1 MKLNPANTYIDLGLI
16 RNSICIYEE
25 LGKMLIEPTRLIS
38 RSVLKEEI
46 KESELR
52 FNCSLK
58 ILIYETTPEDGVT
71 ALVIEALEIRNFR
84 QETIAYVY
92 WDIPNIPLYPI
103 DENTPYPLLL
113 YRKQNRVNI
122 LSSLRRISK
131 YLKNSPLNSFD
142 SHLIVYI
149 QFGLIDLFLKLM
161 NRFDKQIRLLE
172 SYDIGAKYLVSSPS
186 LIELVDSISQP

>member
-1 MKLNPANTYIDLGLI
+1 MKLNPPNTYIDIGLI
-16 RNSICIYEE
+16 SNSLCIYEE
-25 LGKMLIEPTRLIS
+25 LGKILIEPTRLVS
-38 RSVLKEEI
+38 RAVLKEEI
-46 KESELR
+46 KESELK
-52 FNCSLK
+52 FNCSLR
-58 ILIYETTPEDGVT
+58 ILLYETIPEDGVT
-71 ALVIEALEIRNFR
+71 TLVIEALETRTFR
-84 QETIAYVY
+84 QETIAYVH

-149 QFGLIDLFLKLM
+149 QSGLIDLFLKLM

-186 LIELVDSISQP
+186 LIEIVDSISQP